1 MTTTDTTIQTSQI
14 PGYRPGSWAIDPV
27 HSEAGF
33 VVRHLMVSKV
43 RGRFSGLEGV
53 IELGDDPLDSKVD
66 VVIDA
71 ASVDT
76 ANPDRDA
83 HVRAPDFLDVEQ
95 YPTLEFHSTSVRSVD
110 DAFVVDGELTLRG
123 VTRPV
128 ELRVEINGFQ
138 ASTPFGD
145 SRVGFSA
152 TTEINRKDYGVEFN
166 APLEGGGFALGDKVQ
181 IALEIEAILQQDS

>member
-1 MTTTDTTIQTSQI
+1 
-14 PGYRPGSWAIDPV
+14 
-27 HSEAGF
+27 
-33 VVRHLMVSKV
+33 
-43 RGRFSGLEGV
+43 
-53 IELGDDPLDSKVD
+53 
-66 VVIDA
+66 
-71 ASVDT
+71 
-76 ANPDRDA
+76 
-83 HVRAPDFLDVEQ
+83 
-95 YPTLEFHSTSVRSVD
+95 
-110 DAFVVDGELTLRG
+110 LRG